1 MKRILFLL
9 TAIVLCGALTMDG
22 QARKT
27 ARRPAAKARTT
38 AVAKAKPKAKAVTPT
53 TPASDLPLFC
63 LKGKVKKL
71 TEKEFSMV
79 ITEPVYD
86 SEGYIDQAASK
97 KGLQCVGTH
106 IYCFTEDGFLSDYE
120 MIYEEPGSKREKTRD
135 AKGRLT
141 SSQYE
146 DNIEGEDYV
155 AVMTL
160 RRNPAGQ
167 ITSYKITDKATPSDI
182 IQSATLTLRP
192 DGKISKS
199 KDQCI
204 YEDSNSTYTYD
215 ANGFLTKITNR
226 SALAPTPSYDIYQYD
241 SQRDAQG
248 NWLKRTGP
256 GDGITEREIDYYE

>member
-9 TAIVLCGALTMDG
+9 TAITLCGALTMSG

-27 ARRPAAKARTT
+27 AKRPVAKARTT
-38 AVAKAKPKAKAVTPT
+38 AVAKPKPKAVTPA

-71 TEKEFSMV
+71 TEKDLGWV
-79 ITEPVYD
+79 ITDFVYD
-86 SEGYIDQAASK
+86 QYGNINEKASK
-97 KGLQCVGTH
+97 KTLQTYSTNV
-106 IYCFTEDGFLSDYE
+106 YYFTEDGFLSDYE
-120 MIYEEPGSKREKTRD
+120 FLYEEAAPQREKTRD

-141 SSQYE
+141 KAQYN
-146 DNIEGEDYV
+146 DNLEGEDYV

-160 RRNPAGQ
+160 KRNPAGQ
-167 ITSYKITDKATPSDI
+167 ITSYKIVDKAAPSSI

-199 KDQCI
+199 KNECI
-204 YEDSNSTYTYD
+204 YEDSNTTYTYD
-215 ANGFLTKITNR
+215 ANGFLTKETGR
-226 SALAPTPSYDIYQYD
+226 SPLVPTPSVTTYKYD

-256 GDGITEREIDYYE
+256 EGGITEREIEYYE

>member
-9 TAIVLCGALTMDG
+9 TAIVLCGALTMNG

-27 ARRPAAKARTT
+27 AKGPAAKPRTT
-38 AVAKAKPKAKAVTPT
+38 AAAKAKAVTPA

-71 TEKEFSMV
+71 TEKEMGWV
-79 ITEPVYD
+79 ITDFVYD
-86 SEGYIDQAASK
+86 QYGNINEKASK
-97 KGLQCVGTH
+97 KSLQTYGTH
-106 IYCFTEDGFLSDYE
+106 IYYFTEDGFLSDYE

-141 SSQYE
+141 SSQYD
-146 DNIEGEDYV
+146 DNLEGEDYV

-167 ITSYKITDKATPSDI
+167 ITSYKITDKDSPSDI

-199 KDQCI
+199 KDHCI

-215 ANGFLTKITNR
+215 ANGFLTKETGR
-226 SALAPTPSYDIYQYD
+226 SPLVPTPSVTTYKYD

-256 GDGITEREIDYYE
+256 EGGITEREIEYYE

>member
-9 TAIVLCGALTMDG
+9 TAIVLCGALTMNG

-27 ARRPAAKARTT
+27 AKRPAAKARTT
-38 AVAKAKPKAKAVTPT
+38 AVAKAKPKAVTPA

-86 SEGYIDQAASK
+86 SEGYIDQTASK
-97 KGLQCVGTH
+97 KGLQCVAAH
-106 IYCFTEDGFLSDYE
+106 IYYFTEAGFLSDYE

-135 AKGRLT
+135 AKGRLIK
-141 SSQYE
+141 SQY
-146 DNIEGEDYV
+146 DDYMEGEDYT

-167 ITSYKITDKATPSDI
+167 ITSYKIVNKAYPSDI

-226 SALAPTPSYDIYQYD
+226 SALAPTPSYDIYKYD
-241 SQRDAQG
+241 SKRDAQG
-248 NWLKRTGP
+248 NWLKRTEP
-256 GDGITEREIDYYE
+256 MIVEREIEYYE

>member
-9 TAIVLCGALTMDG
+9 TAIVLSGALTMNG

-27 ARRPAAKARTT
+27 AKRPAAKPRTT
-38 AVAKAKPKAKAVTPT
+38 AAAKARPKAVTPA

-71 TEKEFSMV
+71 TEKEMGWV
-79 ITEPVYD
+79 ITDFVYD
-86 SEGYIDQAASK
+86 QYGNINEKASK
-97 KGLQCVGTH
+97 KSLQTYGTH
-106 IYCFTEDGFLSDYE
+106 IYYFTEDGFLSDYE
-120 MIYEEPGSKREKTRD
+120 RIYEEAGSKREKTRD

-141 SSQYE
+141 SSQYD
-146 DNIEGEDYV
+146 DNLEGEDYV

-167 ITSYKITDKATPSDI
+167 ITSYKITDKDSPSDI

-199 KDQCI
+199 RDHCI

-215 ANGFLTKITNR
+215 ANGFLTKETGR
-226 SALAPTPSYDIYQYD
+226 SPLVPTPSVTTYKYD

-256 GDGITEREIDYYE
+256 EGGITEREIEYYE

>member
-1 MKRILFLL
+1 MKRILLLL
-9 TAIVLCGALTMDG
+9 TAMLLCGALTMDG
-22 QARKT
+22 QTRK
-27 ARRPAAKARTT
+27 AAKRPAAKARTT
-38 AVAKAKPKAKAVTPT
+38 AAAKAKAVTPT

-79 ITEPVYD
+79 ITDPVYD
-86 SEGYIDQAASK
+86 SEGYIDQTASK
-97 KGLQCVGTH
+97 KGLQCVAAH
-106 IYCFTEDGFLSDYE
+106 IYYFTEDGFLSDYE

-141 SSQYE
+141 SSQYD
-146 DNIEGEDYV
+146 DNLEGEDYV

-160 RRNPAGQ
+160 KRNPAGQ
-167 ITSYKITDKATPSDI
+167 ITSYKIVDKADPSSI

-204 YEDSNSTYTYD
+204 YEDSNTTYTYD
-215 ANGFLTKITNR
+215 ANGFMTKETGR
-226 SALAPTPSYDIYQYD
+226 SPLVPTPSVTTYKYD

-248 NWLKRTGP
+248 NWLKRTEP
-256 GDGITEREIDYYE
+256 MIVEREIEYYE

>member
-1 MKRILFLL
+1 MKRILLLL
-9 TAIVLCGALTMDG
+9 TAMLLCGALTMDG
-22 QARKT
+22 QMRK
-27 ARRPAAKARTT
+27 AAKRPAAKARTT
-38 AVAKAKPKAKAVTPT
+38 AATKAKAVTPA

-86 SEGYIDQAASK
+86 SEGYIDQTASK
-97 KGLQCVGTH
+97 KGLQCVAAH
-106 IYCFTEDGFLSDYE
+106 IYYFTEDGFLSDYE

-135 AKGRLT
+135 AKGRLIK
-141 SSQYE
+141 SQY
-146 DNIEGEDYV
+146 DDYMEGEDYT

-167 ITSYKITDKATPSDI
+167 ITSYKIVNKAYPSDI

-204 YEDSNSTYTYD
+204 YEDSNTTYTYD
-215 ANGFLTKITNR
+215 ANGFLTKETGR
-226 SALAPTPSYDIYQYD
+226 SPLVPTPYVTTYKYD

-256 GDGITEREIDYYE
+256 EGGITEREIEYYE

>member
-1 MKRILFLL
+1 MKRILLLL
-9 TAIVLCGALTMDG
+9 TAVMLCGSLTMSG
-22 QARKT
+22 QARK
-27 ARRPAAKARTT
+27 AAKRPAAKARTT
-38 AVAKAKPKAKAVTPT
+38 AAAKAKAVTPA

-71 TEKEFSMV
+71 TEKELGWV
-79 ITEPVYD
+79 ITDFVYD
-86 SEGYIDQAASK
+86 QYGNINEKASK
-97 KGLQCVGTH
+97 KTLQTYSTN
-106 IYCFTEDGFLSDYE
+106 IYYFTEDGFLSDYE
-120 MIYEEPGSKREKTRD
+120 FLYEEASPQREKTRD

-141 SSQYE
+141 KAQYN
-146 DNIEGEDYV
+146 DNLEGEDYV

-160 RRNPAGQ
+160 NRNPAGQ
-167 ITSYKITDKATPSDI
+167 ITSYKIVDKASPSDI

-204 YEDSNSTYTYD
+204 YEDSNTTYTYD
-215 ANGFLTKITNR
+215 ANGFLTKETGR
-226 SALAPTPSYDIYQYD
+226 SPLVPTPSVTTYKYD

-256 GDGITEREIDYYE
+256 EGGITEREIEYYE